1 MALTA
6 EEESHPVPAQ
16 QHRRREL
23 WAWLILGC
31 AATNVIFLGG
41 KRRAFGVFVAQL
53 HAEFNGTISLAEL
66 NWIGDSY
73 AAVGYMTTTLST
85 SVILSSGRRFQF
97 FQMLG
102 TLAILLA
109 CITSA
114 FVPNPHWL
122 FLTHT
127 VFHGVGSSL
136 ILSTVGLVVNEHF
149 DKQHPYHILATTLV
163 SGGSIA
169 SILFVQLYAYL
180 IELYTWRNAFII
192 LGVIYF
198 FVNISGSIFFTKREE
213 LPPYS
218 SNKQCFGA
226 FWEVERSKVP
236 YLLLWFLDRVMT
248 SIVTYGML
256 LNLADYVRRR
266 ESSLTKSSH
275 LTLLFASGEASTY
288 AIAAVLAIATKD
300 FLKGRL
306 KYILSVTTF
315 IMACSLVYWEVVASN
330 KTLSYILAYISGF
343 CMGPSIT
350 FLFPAGEEMTTLPGH
365 LAYPFSLA
373 GMGVGMALSPSV
385 TAMIAE
391 RYEYRYFFVIQ
402 GFLIFIKFL
411 ALLLIIIMLKAASR
425 RDRYELLKQLDVE
438 TAAQQ
443 QQQLEHDP
451 EAYSELERGDIA
463 VGRRTAATIVNSK
476 IN

>member
-1 MALTA
+1 
-6 EEESHPVPAQ
+6 
-16 QHRRREL
+16 
-23 WAWLILGC
+23 
-31 AATNVIFLGG
+31 
-41 KRRAFGVFVAQL
+41 
-53 HAEFNGTISLAEL
+53 
-66 NWIGDSY
+66 
-73 AAVGYMTTTLST
+73 MTTTLST

-136 ILSTVGLVVNEHF
+136 ILSTVAWWSTSTSTSS
-149 DKQHPYHILATTLV
+149 IRTTSLLRPRV
-163 SGGSIA
+163 WRSIA

-350 FLFPAGEEMTTLPGH
+350 FLFR
-365 LAYPFSLA
+365 LA
-373 GMGVGMALSPSV
+373 
-385 TAMIAE
+385 
-391 RYEYRYFFVIQ
+391 
-402 GFLIFIKFL
+402 
-411 ALLLIIIMLKAASR
+411 R
-425 RDRYELLKQLDVE
+425 R
-438 TAAQQ
+438 
-443 QQQLEHDP
+443 
-451 EAYSELERGDIA
+451 
-463 VGRRTAATIVNSK
+463 
-476 IN
+476 